1 MPTSQRLEL
10 WEHYNARALI
20 GLNCKTINEAPLEAT
35 ELNLWLPNVEV
46 AQVTGTPHFVERT
59 LHQIDHHPACAV
71 VLYVAMA
78 GEAFFYY
85 DDGVRILRPGQ
96 AVLCD
101 ADVPF
106 VRGFAQGL
114 TELVLKVPRTVFEG
128 LAETAPSRVPR
139 VFDIA
144 GGPGAS
150 SQGYALAKLMRSA
163 LDGPLN
169 EDQHRLE
176 REVLELL
183 RAMVVGAR
191 AGDTRSQLATAQSFI
206 ERNLTDRALS
216 AARVA
221 AGIGISERQLSRVFS
236 EHGGLARWITDRR
249 LDLARGMLTSNRAD
263 QPAVGD
269 VARACGFSSQSYFAR
284 AFKQRFS
291 ETPRDAQRRATD
303 RRS

>member
-1 MPTSQRLEL
+1 M
-10 WEHYNARALI
+10 
-20 GLNCKTINEAPLEAT
+20 
-35 ELNLWLPNVEV
+35 
-46 AQVTGTPHFVERT
+46 TGNPHVVERT
-59 LHQIDHHPACAV
+59 LHQIEHHPACAV

-128 LAETAPSRVPR
+128 LDAPAPSRVPR

-144 GGPGAS
+144 GGPGACPP
-150 SQGYALAKLMRSA
+150 GYALAKLMRSA
-163 LDGPLN
+163 LDGVAN
-169 EDQHRLE
+169 EDRHRME
-176 REVLELL
+176 REALGLL

-191 AGDTRSQLATAQSFI
+191 AGDTRSQLSTAQSFI
-206 ERNLTDRALS
+206 ERHLTDRGLS
-216 AARVA
+216 AARIA
-221 AGIGISERQLSRVFS
+221 AGIGISERQLSRLFS
-236 EHGGLARWITDRR
+236 EHSGLARWITDQR
-249 LDLARGMLTSNRAD
+249 LDRARAMLTSKHD
-263 QPAVGD
+263 HPAVGD

-291 ETPRDAQRRATD
+291 ETPRDARRRATD